1 MLVVLWCLT
10 PLSTIFQFILTGSD
24 HLSVCMTDFLS
35 STEVSPRFPRKNIF
49 PDSSNGLRISKSQFL
64 IYLVIYFYFI
74 FYIYARFNHNNI

>member
-49 PDSSNGLRISKSQFL
+49 HTRQYSATLYYKFSGQ
-64 IYLVIYFYFI
+64 IY
-74 FYIYARFNHNNI
+74 